1 MSTARRLLSCA
12 LIVFAAM
19 TTAGCDQ
26 GGIGMG
32 VPTSGARWGSGA
44 GGPDV
49 FVAGGPVYR

>member
-1 MSTARRLLSCA
+1 MSTTRRTIACV
-12 LIVFAAM
+12 LIVITAM
-19 TTAGCDQ
+19 LTSGCDQ

-44 GGPDV
+44 AGPDV

>member
-1 MSTARRLLSCA
+1 MSTKCRAAAC
-12 LIVFAAM
+12 VFVVMVAM
-19 TTAGCDQ
+19 LTSGCDQ

-44 GGPDV
+44 AGPDV

>member
-1 MSTARRLLSCA
+1 MTRLSRTMACVFIA
-12 LIVFAAM
+12 LGAM
-19 TTAGCDQ
+19 ATAGCDS

-44 GGPDV
+44 SGPDV

>member
-1 MSTARRLLSCA
+1 MSTARRVIACV
-12 LIVFAAM
+12 LIVIAAAL
-19 TTAGCDQ
+19 TAGCDQ

-44 GGPDV
+44 AGPDV